1 MPQNEAGWRI
11 EPPVSVPVEPGTI
24 YAATAAADPPDEP
37 PGTSLRLSPLRFHGF
52 STPPK
57 WLVMFDEPM
66 ANSSRLVLPTITAPA
81 FQRLVVTVLS
91 YGGTKPSRMW
101 LPAVVC
107 TPSVQKRSLMASGTP
122 SISPSSPRARR
133 A

>member
-24 YAATAAADPPDEP
+24 YAATAAAEPPDEP
-37 PGTSLRLSPLRFHGF
+37 PGASLRLSPRRFQGF

-57 WLVMFDEPM
+57 WLVMFEEPM

-81 FQRLVVTVLS
+81 FHRFAVTVLS
-91 YGGTKPSRMW
+91 YGGTKPFRM
-101 LPAVVC
+101 LEAAVVC
-107 TPSVQKRSLMASGTP
+107 TPS
-122 SISPSSPRARR
+122 
-133 A
+133 